1 MLNNPKVRNILISV
15 LAVLFVF
22 STVML
27 IITIADRQKAKADFE
42 DLAELAEIPEST
54 SQNTNNTT
62 QSDPVQS
69 NNSQPSTPGL
79 TRNISLLKEMNPE
92 CVGWVY
98 IEDTKVNYP
107 VMYSPATPEKYLKHN
122 FYGKRS
128 GSGVPFIDYRCGLE
142 STNIIIYGHN
152 MKNLTMFGGLRKYTN
167 KEYLKAHPI
176 IEFETLGG
184 LTYYKIIEVR
194 KTDVFDTWFTHN
206 LNGNQDGK
214 EYLTL
219 STCYGT
225 NKNARLLIIAEKM
238 PITDEPNQTLGSDK

>member
-1 MLNNPKVRNILISV
+1 MLNNKKVRSILILV
-15 LAVLFVF
+15 FAVMFVF

-27 IITIADRQKAKADFE
+27 IITLADRQKAKADFE
-42 DLAELAEIPEST
+42 DLAELVEITEST
-54 SQNTNNTT
+54 SQNTSDAASSESNQTNT
-62 QSDPVQS
+62 S
-69 NNSQPSTPGL
+69 SQPSAPAL
-79 TRNISLLKEMNPE
+79 TRNIPLLKEMNPE

-98 IEDTKVNYP
+98 IKNTKVNYP
-107 VMYSPATPEKYLKHN
+107 VMYTPATPEKYLKHN

-128 GSGVPFIDYRCGLE
+128 GSGVPFIDYRCGLD

-167 KEYLKAHPI
+167 KDYLKAHPI
-176 IEFETLGG
+176 IEFETLYG

-194 KTDVFDTWFTHN
+194 KTDIYDSWFTHN
-206 LNGNQDGK
+206 LNGKQDGK

-225 NKNARLLIIAEKM
+225 NKNARLLIIAEKQVI
-238 PITDEPNQTLGSDK
+238 PEE